1 MKVVNIIIALNIL
14 VFLMWIQLG
23 PKHEN
28 FMLDNFLISW
38 DTLRE
43 GRYWALIG
51 SAFSHNMLWH
61 LFLNMFVFLN
71 FGIVIEQTLGS
82 LRFLLF
88 YLFACTISSLSHS
101 VICAFILHQ
110 PELLAL
116 GASGAV
122 SAVILLFALFYPQHK
137 VYFFGFI
144 PLPAIWAVVVI
155 NGLDFLGL
163 VSQAKGTNS
172 PIGYGA
178 HLGGA
183 FSGLIYY
190 LIFHSKF
197 YAKRSL
203 TVNLNK

>member
-1 MKVVNIIIALNIL
+1 MGNQHAK
-14 VFLMWIQLG
+14 
-23 PKHEN
+23 
-28 FMLDNFLISW
+28 FMMDNFLISW
-38 DTLRE
+38 DTLRA
-43 GRYWALIG
+43 GRYWALIA

-71 FGIVIEQTLGS
+71 FGIIVEQTLGS
-82 LRFLLF
+82 MRFLLF
-88 YLFACTISSLSHS
+88 YLFASVASSFSHAF
-101 VICAFILHQ
+101 ICAYVLHQ

-144 PLPAIWAVVVI
+144 PLPAIWAVIII
-155 NGLDFLGL
+155 NSLDLLGL
-163 VSQAKGTNS
+163 ISQAKGTNS

-183 FSGLIYY
+183 LTGLIYY
-190 LIFHSKF
+190 LIFHSKT
-197 YAKRSL
+197 YAKRTL
-203 TVNLNK
+203 ADNLVE

>member
-1 MKVVNIIIALNIL
+1 MKITTIIISLNIL
-14 VFLMWIQLG
+14 VFLLWIQFG
-23 PKHEN
+23 NEHAK
-28 FMLDNFLISW
+28 FMMDNFLVSW
-38 DTLRE
+38 DTLHE
-43 GRYWALIG
+43 GRYWSLIT

-71 FGIVIEQTLGS
+71 FGLIVEQTLGS
-82 LRFLLF
+82 IRFLIF
-88 YLFACTISSLSHS
+88 YLFASIASSLSHS
-101 VICAFILHQ
+101 IICAFVLHQ

-122 SAVILLFALFYPQHK
+122 SAVVLLFALFYPQHK

-144 PLPAIWAVVVI
+144 PLPAIWAVVI
-155 NGLDFLGL
+155 ISGLDFLGL

-183 FSGLIYY
+183 LSGLIYY
-190 LIFHSKF
+190 LIFHSKI

-203 TVNLNK
+203 ADNLVK